1 MPRTDTSGKRCSYA
15 KCENPDGSNQFYVI
29 DSSRTSGGQ
38 DWTPLDGQ
46 TICNA
51 CYCRYKRNGTLER
64 AMNKPLPKDER
75 RCSYVNCRKKDEGSH
90 FYEIVEG
97 QTAGGQD
104 WSKLA
109 GSVLC
114 NACYLRYWKWGSLER
129 YLGRKNNPGET
140 NKQTPAVG
148 PEGERMRRATRKIA
162 KESFFIPVDPVGGVK
177 RKNEND
183 RDAISSSSV
192 PASSGGTNAAVASSS
207 PDSVEPQLGTV
218 AVLSKRAKFTETKRV
233 PLEKQKNVKNAVG
246 KGDQVHQVDRILAD
260 AAKDALDMLCKVC
273 AQVGEK
279 K

>member
-1 MPRTDTSGKRCSYA
+1 MPRTDRSGKRCSYA

-75 RCSYVNCRKKDEGSH
+75 TCSYANCRKKDDGSH

-140 NKQTPAVG
+140 NKQKPAVG
-148 PEGERMRRATRKIA
+148 PEGERVRRATRA
-162 KESFFIPVDPVGGVK
+162 VAQEPFFIPVDPVGGVK
-177 RKNEND
+177 RKAETD
-183 RDAISSSSV
+183 LDATSSSSV
-192 PASSGGTNAAVASSS
+192 PATAGGNNAAVASPSK
-207 PDSVEPQLGTV
+207 DNVE
-218 AVLSKRAKFTETKRV
+218 AVLGKRAKFTETRRI
-233 PLEKQKNVKNAVG
+233 PLEKKKNVKKNAVRN
-246 KGDQVHQVDRILAD
+246 GDNVHQVDTVLAD

-273 AQVGEK
+273 AQVDQK